1 VQKVRKPLPTQSK
14 AYHKYYDL
22 LRPNNEM
29 GGNGMITE
37 EEYEE
42 LEAALNREY
51 RRLSLALDILS
62 SSDLIDRY
70 YQELKE
76 MEE

>member
-1 VQKVRKPLPTQSK
+1 MII
-14 AYHKYYDL
+14 
-22 LRPNNEM
+22 E
-29 GGNGMITE
+29 ITE

-42 LEAALNREY
+42 LEAALNRER